1 MSMVPGREGD
11 PLFWVYK
18 RGDLP
23 VDFEVLY
30 SKQSVYYCPT
40 VYLLLTIMQLFSLFT
55 LLGAASLGASQST
68 NVTTGKLGDARQVKN
83 NPIIGETWIATFDS
97 PALQGTVT
105 AVAAKIGINY
115 TIDVTGLDVAKA
127 PYKYHIHLRPVPEN
141 GSCADT
147 LGHLDSYVRGD
158 TPPCEGSLPQTCEVG
173 DLSGKYGTL
182 TGPDVKL
189 E

>member
-1 MSMVPGREGD
+1 
-11 PLFWVYK
+11 
-18 RGDLP
+18 
-23 VDFEVLY
+23 
-30 SKQSVYYCPT
+30 
-40 VYLLLTIMQLFSLFT
+40 MQLFSLFG
-55 LLGAASLGASQST
+55 LLGAASLAASQST

-83 NPIIGETWIATFDS
+83 NPVIGETWIATFDS
-97 PALQGTVT
+97 PALKGTVT

-127 PYKYHIHLRPVPEN
+127 PYKYHVHLRPVPES

-158 TPPCEGSLPQTCEVG
+158 TPPCESSLPQTCEVG

-182 TGPDVKL
+182 TGPDVKKEFNDL
-189 E
+189 YTATNKIQLGYIGDRSIVFHDATSARIACASLVKQV